1 VFFFAAKMAM
11 VQLKPLLEVSECS
24 SLVGTTW
31 LSLPAGFSSL
41 GD

>member
-1 VFFFAAKMAM
+1 MG
-11 VQLKPLLEVSECS
+11 QQKPLVEVSECS
-24 SLVGTTW
+24 LLVGTTW